1 MTKDFD
7 GIAETIVLQRDD
19 LRFTAYAAGEGPT
32 VLCVH
37 GFPDNAR
44 SFRHQFPDL
53 VAAGYRVV
61 APNTRGYEE
70 SSQPQDGDY
79 GVEEMARDVIA
90 WIDELGADQV
100 HLVGHDW
107 GAVMSYVACARA
119 PERFHS
125 LTTIA
130 IPHPARFTRIGLQ
143 KVPTQLLKS
152 WYMMFFQLR
161 ALPEYALEQSD
172 WALIRRL
179 WKAWSPG
186 FDLPVEEWAAL
197 RQTFET
203 PGVKEAML
211 SYYRSNVSPPILLGL
226 KSSVTTVL
234 REVPV
239 RTLAITGADDGCMD
253 TRLWDHTMWKDDFP
267 EGLRVDRIAG
277 GGHFVHQEL
286 PAEVNWRILEWI
298 SDT

>member
-1 MTKDFD
+1 MNNDVD
-7 GIAETIVLQRDD
+7 MIAETIVLQRDD

-44 SFRHQFPDL
+44 SFRHQFPAL

-61 APNTRGYEE
+61 APTTRGYEE
-70 SSQPQDGDY
+70 SSQPIDGDY
-79 GVEEMARDVIA
+79 RVEAMARDVIA
-90 WIDELGADQV
+90 WVDGLGEEQV

-107 GAVMSYVACARA
+107 GAVVSYVACARA
-119 PERFHS
+119 PERFDS

-130 IPHPARFTRIGLQ
+130 IPHPARFTGVGL
-143 KVPTQLLKS
+143 KRVPTQLLKS
-152 WYMMFFQLR
+152 WYMMFFQLPLL
-161 ALPEYALEQSD
+161 AEYALERSD

-186 FDLPVEEWAAL
+186 FDLPREEWAAL
-197 RQTFET
+197 RQTFAT
-203 PGVKEAML
+203 PGVREAML

-226 KSSVTTVL
+226 KSSVTTAL

-253 TRLWDHTMWKDDFP
+253 TRLFDYTMLEKDFP
-267 EGLRVDRIAG
+267 QGLHVERITN

-286 PAEVNWRILEWI
+286 PEEVNRRILEWI
-298 SDT
+298 SKN

>member
-1 MTKDFD
+1 MTKDFER
-7 GIAETIVLQRDD
+7 IAETIVLQRDD

-79 GVEEMARDVIA
+79 GVEEMACDVIA
-90 WIDELGADQV
+90 WIDDLGAEPV

-130 IPHPARFTRIGLQ
+130 IPHPARFTRIGLR

-186 FDLPVEEWAAL
+186 YGLPADEWAAL
-197 RQTFET
+197 RKTFET

-211 SYYRSNVSPPILLGL
+211 SYYRSNVSPAILLGL
-226 KSSVTTVL
+226 KSSVTTGL
-234 REVPV
+234 TEVPV

-253 TRLWDHTMWKDDFP
+253 TRLWEHTMWKDDFP
-267 EGLRVDRIAG
+267 AGLRVDRIAG

-298 SDT
+298 SAT

>member
-1 MTKDFD
+1 MSDQFD
-7 GIAETIVLQRDD
+7 DNVEIIVVERGD
-19 LRFTAYAAGEGPT
+19 LKFTAYAAGNGPT

-61 APNTRGYEE
+61 APTTRGYEQ
-70 SSQPQDGDY
+70 SSQPTNGDY
-79 GVEEMARDVIA
+79 RVEEMARDVVA
-90 WIDELGADQV
+90 WVDGLGEDKV

-107 GAVMSYVACARA
+107 GAVMSYGACADA

-152 WYMMFFQLR
+152 WYMMFFQLPGV
-161 ALPEYALEQSD
+161 PEFVLEQLD

-186 FDLPVEEWAAL
+186 FDLPAEEWSAL
-197 RQTFET
+197 RMTFET

-211 SYYRSNVSPPILLGL
+211 AYYRSNVSPAILLGL
-226 KSSVTTVL
+226 KSSATTRL

-239 RTLAITGADDGCMD
+239 RTLAITGEQDGCMD
-253 TRLWDHTMWKDDFP
+253 TKLYDYTMLSKDFP
-267 EGLRVDRIAG
+267 EGHRVERIKD

-286 PAEVNWRILEWI
+286 PEEVNWRILEWI
-298 SDT
+298 SEN

>member
-211 SYYRSNVSPPILLGL
+211 SYYRSNASPPILLGL

-234 REVPV
+234 RDVPV